1 MARLFSWKRF
11 FVLFLERVLLD
22 FFCLKEPRCLK
33 DKRTTP
39 SSISAWDV
47 KSTGVNEIL
56 TRTVD
61 CNCCPVLISSTFYLV
76 SAGLGSRTP
85 LI

>member
-1 MARLFSWKRF
+1 MEA
-11 FVLFLERVLLD
+11 VLLD
-22 FFCLKEPRCLK
+22 FFCLKDPRCVK

-39 SSISAWDV
+39 WSISAWDV

-56 TRTVD
+56 TTTVD

-76 SAGLGSRTP
+76 WWRLVSAGLPHAVDMIPLLGTP
-85 LI
+85 GD